1 MIGNTVAKSGFIVG
15 SAIRNLA
22 IAAASVVVAASG
34 LIAGAGQAS
43 ASESTVSGWNTASAP
58 VRCSVNIQRKDVCLY
73 YSPGAEGAM
82 WWTSF
87 SYDAAIDGTFSDDGY
102 GSAGAGQQ
110 VRNNAASAE
119 NSTACR
125 LGIWVY
131 PNYVGDVNWV
141 PAYRG
146 GNLTSN
152 LRNNEA
158 SIGYYDPVNCP
169 GVGVDALR

>member
-1 MIGNTVAKSGFIVG
+1 MIGNTVSKSGFIVG
-15 SAIRNLA
+15 SATRSLA
-22 IAAASVVVAASG
+22 IAAASVVVASSG
-34 LIAGAGQAS
+34 LISGAGPAS

-58 VRCSVNIQRKDVCLY
+58 VRCGPQRRDVCLY
-73 YSPGAEGAM
+73 YSPGAEGAI
-82 WWTSF
+82 WWTAST
-87 SYDAAIDGTFSDDGY
+87 SQNTIYGTFENDGY
-102 GSAGAGQQ
+102 GSAGAGQN
-110 VRNNAASAE
+110 VRNNAASVE
-119 NSTACR
+119 NSAECR
-125 LGIWVY
+125 LGVWVY

-169 GVGVDALR
+169 GVGVDPYRP